1 MKHATS
7 FLIILALVMTL
18 GTARAGSIKVG
29 PFVVSH
35 LYHASVWIRYT
46 GDKQPLNIA
55 VDPWSKAT
63 FPRGHA
69 ADLIFIT
76 DVHFDHFDPPAIRRV
91 ASPRAVIVAP
101 PAVAR
106 EGRTKLKSY
115 TWRVLKNGESATL
128 KAIHIRTIP
137 MYNTSEDRIQY
148 HPQGRGNGYILQSGQ
163 TAIYIAGD
171 TQCTPEMKN
180 LKNID
185 LALIPINL
193 PYTMDAREAA
203 SCVAAF
209 RPKRVMP
216 YHFAIGDAN
225 PELFKRLVQKIQG
238 VSFVQ
243 P

>member
-1 MKHATS
+1 MKWAIS
-7 FLIILALVMTL
+7 PVIFLFLALAP
-18 GTARAGSIKVG
+18 GPARAGSVKVG

-35 LYHASVWIRYT
+35 LYHATVWIRYT
-46 GDKQPLNIA
+46 GGKQPINIA

-63 FPRGHA
+63 FPRKQA
-69 ADLIFIT
+69 ADLILIT

-91 ASPRAVIVAP
+91 ASPRAIIVAP

-106 EGRTKLKSY
+106 EGQAKLKSY
-115 TWRVLKNGESATL
+115 TWRVLKNGESVTL
-128 KAIHIRTIP
+128 KGIHIRTVP

-148 HPQGRGNGYILQSGQ
+148 HPRGRGNGYILQAGRTS
-163 TAIYIAGD
+163 IYIAGD
-171 TQCTPEMKN
+171 TQCTPEMKR

-203 SCVAAF
+203 DCVAAF

-216 YHFAIGDAN
+216 YHFAIGDAK
-225 PELFKRLVQKIQG
+225 PDLFKRLVQKLRG
-238 VSFVQ
+238 VSFVE